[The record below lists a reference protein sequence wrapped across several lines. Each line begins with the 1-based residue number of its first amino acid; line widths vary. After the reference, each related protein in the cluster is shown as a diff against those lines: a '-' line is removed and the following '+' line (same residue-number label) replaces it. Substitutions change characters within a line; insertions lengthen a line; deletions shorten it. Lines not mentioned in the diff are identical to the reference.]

1 MSAPVAGA
9 RPRDAGRPHAVG
21 GGALVVAFASIYLA
35 WGSTYL
41 AIRVALAGFPPPIL
55 AGTRFTVA
63 GAGMLV
69 ALALAGRPVRLGAR
83 DFASVA
89 LVGTLL
95 LVGGNGL
102 VVWAEQTVSS
112 GLAALVVATVPLWMA
127 LLAALPPSRERLAP
141 RAVVGLGLGMAGVAV
156 LVAPGFRESG
166 TLAAETALLGATL
179 SWSTGSIFA
188 RRTTGHIEP
197 ILATAWE
204 MLVGGLVFFAIAV
217 PAGSFAA
224 LRPTPATTLAVLYLI
239 VAGSWIGFTAYIW
252 LLAHVPAAKVATYAY
267 VNPVIAV
274 LLGWCILDER
284 ISAAVAVGS
293 AIIVVAVVLVT
304 TARIAPARAP
314 VPEAAPGT
322 AAEA

>member
-1 MSAPVAGA
+1 VSAPVAGA
-9 RPRDAGRPHAVG
+9 HHSDAGRPHAVG
-21 GGALVVAFASIYLA
+21 RGALVVAFASIYLA

-63 GAGMLV
+63 GAGMLA
-69 ALALAGRPVRLGAR
+69 ALALAGRPVRLGLR
-83 DFASVA
+83 DFRNIAI
-89 LVGTLL
+89 VGTLL

-102 VVWAEQTVSS
+102 VVWAEKTVSS
-112 GLAALVVATVPLWMA
+112 GLAALIVATVPLWMA
-127 LLAALPPSRERLAP
+127 LLAALPPAHERLAP

-156 LVAPGFRESG
+156 LVAPGFRASG
-166 TLAAETALLGATL
+166 TFAAEAALIGATL
-179 SWSTGSIFA
+179 SWSSGSIFA
-188 RRTTGHIEP
+188 RHTTARIDP

-204 MLVGGLVFFAIAV
+204 MLIGGLVFFAIAG

-224 LRPTPATTLAVLYLI
+224 LRPTPSTMLAVLYLI

-274 LLGWCILDER
+274 LLGWWILDER
-284 ISAAVAVGS
+284 ISSAVAIGS

-304 TARIAPARAP
+304 TARVAPARTA
-314 VPEAAPGT
+314 VPETAPWV
-322 AAEA
+322 AEG